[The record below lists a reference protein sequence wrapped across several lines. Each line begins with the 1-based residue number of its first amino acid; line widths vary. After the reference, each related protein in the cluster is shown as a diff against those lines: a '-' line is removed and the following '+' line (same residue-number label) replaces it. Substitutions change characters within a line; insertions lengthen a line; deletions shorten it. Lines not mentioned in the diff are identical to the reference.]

1 VEPVLAIGTQLA
13 QSLVVAHQTGVIHRD
28 IKPQNLLLD
37 ADGVLKVMDFGVAR
51 LAESTA
57 RHTQAGM
64 IVGTPTYM
72 SPEQL
77 TGEEVD
83 ARTDLYAVGVVLY
96 EFLTG
101 QLPLTAPTVMALFAK
116 VLSEEPKRPGTLV
129 EGVPAGLDELIM
141 HLLAKRPEDR
151 PASAAILLERLQ
163 ALA

>member
-1 VEPVLAIGTQLA
+1 M
-13 QSLVVAHQTGVIHRD
+13 VAHETGVIHRD

-37 ADGVLKVMDFGVAR
+37 SDGVLKVMDFGVAR

-57 RHTQAGM
+57 RHTQAGL

-77 TGEEVD
+77 TGEDVD

-96 EFLTG
+96 ELLTG
-101 QLPLTAPTVMALFAK
+101 ELPLDAPTVMALFTK
-116 VLSEEPKRPGTLV
+116 VLSEDPKRPGAV
-129 EGVPAGLDELIM
+129 VDGVPAGLDELIM
-141 HLLAKRPEDR
+141 QLLAKRAEDR
-151 PASAAILLERLQ
+151 PASAAVLLERLQ